1 MNNGT
6 VATVWATV
14 SLYAHDRWLETNI
27 ITAGTHE
34 GQKLSC

>member
-6 VATVWATV
+6 VTTVWAMV
-14 SLYAHDRWLETNI
+14 SLYAHGRWLETNI
-27 ITAGTHE
+27 IAAGTHE